1 MLTTLFFGEATLQN
15 IKAIKAILR
24 SFELASGLKINFAKS
39 CFMAFGK
46 SDQWTKEAADHL
58 NCSIMTL
65 PFIYLGIPIRANP
78 RHNELWD
85 PVVRKCE
92 RKLST
97 WKQRCLSFG
106 GRVTLIQSTL
116 SSIPIYF
123 LSFFR
128 LPSKTAAK
136 LIKIQRRFLWG
147 GGLDQRKIAWV
158 KWESVCLPKEK
169 GGLGIK
175 DVRTFNKALLGKWR
189 WDMFHHNKELWA
201 RILESKY
208 GGWRSLLEGKRGT
221 NESLWWQDL
230 MTVLQENQLNNVLQT
245 GSTWKVGSG
254 DKIKFWE
261 DCWSS
266 HGLALMLKYP
276 RLYQISRQQHT
287 LIQ

>member
-1 MLTTLFFGEATLQN
+1 
-15 IKAIKAILR
+15 
-24 SFELASGLKINFAKS
+24 
-39 CFMAFGK
+39 MAFGK
-46 SDQWTKEAADHL
+46 SDQWTKEAADYF

-65 PFIYLGIPIRANP
+65 PFIYLGIPIGANP

-97 WKQRCLSFG
+97 WKQRYLSFG

-136 LIKIQRRFLWG
+136 LIKPQRRFPWG

-158 KWESVCLPKEK
+158 KWESICLPKEK

-175 DVRTFNKALLGKWR
+175 DVRTFNKALLGKWQ
-189 WDMFHHNKELWA
+189 WDMLHQNKVLWA

-208 GGWRSLLEGKRGT
+208 GG
-221 NESLWWQDL
+221 
-230 MTVLQENQLNNVLQT
+230 
-245 GSTWKVGSG
+245 
-254 DKIKFWE
+254 
-261 DCWSS
+261 
-266 HGLALMLKYP
+266 
-276 RLYQISRQQHT
+276 
-287 LIQ
+287 